1 MQIVF
6 EHRDVG
12 YLRVGT
18 PLQLMFPDGPREVL
32 GVGALIG
39 WKEGLYVVTEL
50 PYSGGRP
57 AATEVGAPC
66 IVRYALDGKL
76 VGYRSRV
83 RAWQTEPEA
92 FLFLGFPDKVEEILL
107 RKHPRIAM
115 HQPVLIFPVLAG
127 PSKVEVARDA
137 PLDGLMTDL
146 SVQGCRA
153 ALSAPAPELQPG
165 ARVRLEF
172 ELPGVGRI
180 ANLTG
185 TVKNRDTRSSR
196 THIGFEF
203 QFQQMEFIEFRGW
216 GKTVQ
221 HAIEHFVAQRYPPA
235 A

>member
-18 PLQLMFPDGPREVL
+18 PLQLMFPDGPCEVH
-32 GVGALIG
+32 GAGALIG

-50 PYSGGRP
+50 PYSGGRS
-57 AATEVGAPC
+57 AVTAVGAPC
-66 IVRYALDGKL
+66 IVRYTLDGKL
-76 VGYRSRV
+76 VGYRTRV

-92 FLFLGFPDKVEEILL
+92 LLFLGFPDTVEEILL

-115 HQPVLIFPVLAG
+115 HQPVLIFPVDRWTANT
-127 PSKVEVARDA
+127 EVTRKA
-137 PLDGLMTDL
+137 PFDGLMTDL
-146 SVQGCRA
+146 SVQGCHA
-153 ALSAPAPELQPG
+153 AIADPAPELRPD

-172 ELPGVGRI
+172 ELPGIGRI

-185 TVKNRDTRSSR
+185 VVKNRDSRSSR
-196 THIGFEF
+196 THVGLEF
-203 QFQQMEFIEFRGW
+203 QFQQMEFIELRGW

-221 HAIEHFVAQRYPPA
+221 QAIEHFVAQRHPPA